1 MRIGITLPSFS
12 ADAGAVIDTARAAEK
27 AGIHGVFAFDHLWP
41 TGSPLRPALA
51 AYPIVA
57 AVLAATREI
66 RVGTLVARIGLLP
79 DEVVLA
85 SLSSLATIGG
95 GRLVAGLGTGD
106 STSADENERLGIPYP
121 AARTRRTRLDDVGA
135 ALKGAGIETWI
146 GAGTRATNELAH
158 SIGVT
163 LNLWGAQP
171 DRVRE
176 IAATGA
182 AVSWAGP
189 FPKDDSGPELLES
202 LSRAGATWAVWGWPP
217 SVESVVSAAQR
228 ARIELASAAR

>member
-1 MRIGITLPSFS
+1 MPSKRSIYIFSDGELKRQDNTLWLIGEDTKRAIPVETVEDLYIYGEVSINKRLLEFLTRIHIPIHFFNHYEYYVGSYYPREYLNS
-12 ADAGAVIDTARAAEK
+12 GYLVLRQAACY
-27 AGIHGVFAFDHLWP
+27 L
-41 TGSPLRPALA
+41 
-51 AYPIVA
+51 
-57 AVLAATREI
+57 
-66 RVGTLVARIGLLP
+66 
-79 DEVVLA
+79 
-85 SLSSLATIGG
+85 
-95 GRLVAGLGTGD
+95 
-106 STSADENERLGIPYP
+106 DENERLGIPYP

>member
-27 AGIHGVFAFDHLWP
+27 AGIHGVFVFDHLWP
-41 TGSPLRPALA
+41 TGSPQRPALA

-57 AVLAATREI
+57 AVLAATRTI

-85 SLSSLATIGG
+85 CLGGLAVIAQ
-95 GRLVAGLGTGD
+95 GRLIAGLGTGH
-106 STSADENERLGIPYP
+106 SPSADENERLGIPYP
-121 AARTRRTRLDDVGA
+121 SARVRRARLGEVGA
-135 ALKGAGIETWI
+135 ALEGAGIETWI
-146 GAGTRATNELAH
+146 GAGTEETNELAG
-158 SIGVT
+158 SLGAT
-163 LNLWGAQP
+163 LNLWGAHP
-171 DRVRE
+171 DRVRD
-176 IAATGA
+176 IAAGGG

-189 FPKDDSGPELLES
+189 FPKDDSAPEVLES

-217 SVESVVSAAQR
+217 SVESVVSAAGR
-228 ARIELASAAR
+228 ARIELAASAS